1 MMDQLF
7 RKKTISDV
15 IKLRDDSRPMEK
27 SLGVVDLTSLGIA
40 AIIGAGIFS
49 TIGNASFQGGPAVV
63 FLFIFTAI
71 ACSFSALCYAEFASN
86 IPISG
91 SAYTYA
97 YVSMGELIAWIIG
110 WALLMEYAVGNIAV
124 AISWSDYF
132 TSLMASYNLPIP
144 LNFTMDYLTAKN
156 SSLIV
161 TALLEEG
168 HTLNSIKDLGIT
180 NGQIEGY
187 FAWNQAASI
196 GPLKL
201 IADLPA
207 LFLTII
213 TTAVCYIGIKESKRI
228 SNLMVLVKLAVI
240 LLVICVGLYY
250 IRPENWIPFA
260 PNGATGVL
268 KGVSAV
274 FFAYIGFDA
283 ISTTAEECKNPER
296 DLPRAMIY
304 CLIICTVIYIAVAL
318 VLTGIVPYQE
328 LAVGDP
334 LAFVFGVNGANV
346 PWIYHTVSFSA
357 IIALFTVMLVFQ
369 LGQPRIWMAMSRD
382 GLLPKKF
389 SEIHPKYKV
398 PWFSTLVTGVLV
410 ATPCLFFNLVEMT
423 DLTSIGTLW
432 AFVLVCFGALSMDPH
447 RPRTPG
453 KFRLYYIN
461 GKYIFPAIFLVILFF
476 LYRYDSTIISNFFS
490 LTSGDETETKWDVF
504 KHKIPLIVY
513 SLAMVVLMIKSF
525 TNNYSLIPLLGVASS
540 GYLMTELGYLNW
552 RNFSIWLIVG
562 LVIYFLYGQ
571 KHSKIRHLK
580 N

>member
-1 MMDQLF
+1 MLNQLM
-7 RKKTISDV
+7 RKKSISDV
-15 IKLRDDSRPMEK
+15 LKLRDEARPMERN
-27 SLGVVDLTSLGIA
+27 LGVIDLTSLGIA

-49 TIGNASFQGGPAVV
+49 TIGNAAFQGGPAVV
-63 FLFIFTAI
+63 FLFIFTAL

-86 IPISG
+86 VPISG

-97 YVSMGELIAWIIG
+97 YISMGELIAWIIG

-156 SSLIV
+156 SALIV

-168 HTLNSIKDLGIT
+168 HTLDSIRDLGIT
-180 NGQIEGY
+180 LGQVEGY
-187 FAWNQAASI
+187 LAWNQASSI
-196 GPLKL
+196 GPLKI

-207 LFLTII
+207 LLLII
-213 TTAVCYIGIKESKRI
+213 VTTGICYLGIKESKRI
-228 SNLMVLVKLAVI
+228 SNFMVLIKLAVI
-240 LLVICVGLYY
+240 FLVIGVGLYY
-250 IRPENWIPFA
+250 IRPENWVPFA

-296 DLPRAMIY
+296 DLPKAMIY
-304 CLIICTVIYIAVAL
+304 CLIICTVIYIGVAL
-318 VLTGIVPYQE
+318 VLTGIVSYQD

-334 LAFVFGVNGANV
+334 LAFVFGAHGANV

-398 PWFSTLVTGVLV
+398 PWFSTIITGVFV
-410 ATPCLFFNLVEMT
+410 AIPALFFNLVEMT

-432 AFVLVCFGALSMDPH
+432 AFVLVCFGALTMDPH
-447 RPRTPG
+447 RPKTAG
-453 KFRLYYIN
+453 KFRLYYVN
-461 GKYIFPAIFLVILFF
+461 GKYIFPGIL
-476 LYRYDSTIISNFFS
+476 LTILMVLFIGNPTLFYNFFS
-490 LTSGDETETKWDVF
+490 LTSEDGSETAWEVF
-504 KHKIPLIVY
+504 KHKIPLIIY
-513 SLAMVVLMIKSF
+513 IIAMVVLCIKGF
-525 TNNYSLIPLLGVASS
+525 IKNYSLIPLLGVATS

-552 RNFSIWLIVG
+552 RNFGLWLIVG

-571 KHSKIRHLK
+571 KHSKIRNLK
-580 N
+580 